1 MTTRKRCT
9 TFLIMAASGVLLAA
23 CASNPSDKLAV
34 AVYPPIVVDA
44 YNTPSAAEL
53 YAQRYQ
59 SSVTQVKAGDDHRF
73 VTCEQ
78 SCPGATPKTPV
89 ATLNAAVARRAQRNL
104 QANRAPMTATPLGE
118 IDEPLTAAATKN
130 AAHAH
135 RYRDE
140 PDDADAES
148 ERK

>member
-1 MTTRKRCT
+1 MNTRKKCT
-9 TFLIMAASGVLLAA
+9 TFLIMAASALLSAA
-23 CASNPSDKLAV
+23 CASNQSGKLAV
-34 AVYPPIVVDA
+34 AVHPPIVIDG

-53 YAQRYQ
+53 YAQAYQ

-73 VTCEQ
+73 VTCAQ

-89 ATLNAAVARRAQRNL
+89 ANLNAVVARRAQQNL

-118 IDEPLTAAATKN
+118 IDESLTTAVPEN
-130 AAHAH
+130 AAHAR
-135 RYRDE
+135 RY
-140 PDDADAES
+140 PDDAGDEH

>member
-1 MTTRKRCT
+1 MTMRKKCT
-9 TFLIMAASGVLLAA
+9 TFLTMAASGVLLAA

-34 AVYPPIVVDA
+34 AVHPPIVVDA

-53 YAQRYQ
+53 YAQRYR
-59 SSVTQVKAGDDHRF
+59 SSVTQVRAGDDHRF

-78 SCPGATPKTPV
+78 SCPGATPKTSV
-89 ATLNAAVARRAQRNL
+89 VTLNAAVARRARQNL
-104 QANRAPMTATPLGE
+104 HANRAPMTATPLRE
-118 IDEPLTAAATKN
+118 IEEPLTAAVTKK
-130 AAHAH
+130 AAHTH

-140 PDDADAES
+140 PDDADAEP